1 MKKEEIVAALDGIK
15 NMTSVVSIHSILEM
29 LEKMEPEVRV
39 EKVLGFSQEV
49 ADELFNRIEKSLDYN
64 SDDLVDTESAT
75 FEISYNNQ
83 IELSSANIN
92 VYDTMK
98 HIEACLDEFV
108 MEAEEEVEDEVEAEL
123 MGFEGQADEEDMTFS
138 REEDDTLNEAPYEIN
153 DHVFIERADDNGEVE
168 VEGPFRNSPD
178 RWGTPASI
186 NAGGTMDNEMS

>member
-29 LEKMEPEVRV
+29 LEKMEPEVRI

-49 ADELFNRIEKSLDYN
+49 ADELFNRIEKALDYN
-64 SDDLVDTESAT
+64 ADDLVDTDSAT
-75 FEISYNNQ
+75 FELSYNNQ

-108 MEAEEEVEDEVEAEL
+108 MEVEDDAVEAEL
-123 MGFEGQADEEDMTFS
+123 MGFEGQEDEEDMTFS

-153 DHVFIERADDNGEVE
+153 DHVFIERADDNGEAE
-168 VEGPFRNSPD
+168 VEGPFPFSPPD
-178 RWGTPASI
+178 QWGSPASI
-186 NAGGTMDNEMS
+186 NAGGTLDNEMS

>member
-29 LEKMEPEVRV
+29 LEKMEPEVRI

-64 SDDLVDTESAT
+64 ADDLVDTDSAC
-75 FEISYNNQ
+75 FELYYNNQ
-83 IELSSANIN
+83 IELSSASIN

-108 MEAEEEVEDEVEAEL
+108 MEAEEEVED
-123 MGFEGQADEEDMTFS
+123 DEDMTFS

-153 DHVFIERADDNGEVE
+153 DNVFIETCDSSGFEE
-168 VEGPFRNSPD
+168 
-178 RWGTPASI
+178 I
-186 NAGGTMDNEMS
+186 LDNEMS